1 MVASRASGT
10 DARPHDPLRHI
21 TSNPTQELGDDAD
34 KHAAHQVTHRRTA
47 LLGVIAIGA
56 GVALFF
62 AGHANASFSLFSAKV
77 VTDAPLSRIA
87 TEGSSQ
93 NVPVLVAARHID
105 PSGARGGGGVT
116 IADGSALVAETTP
129 FSGRTADV
137 MAPASPDQISW
148 YIVQVG
154 DTLSQVADMFDVSVN
169 TIVWA
174 NELKSSVDI
183 HPGQT
188 LLILPISGVQHTIAE
203 GDTLESI
210 AEEYGGG
217 ADTEELDSLIQE
229 IAEFNGIE
237 PGAALA
243 VGEVITVPGG
253 MVEQEYEES
262 TTYAYSGGSSSG
274 GSSGAFI
281 HPIPGAVRTQG
292 LHGYNAVDYGA
303 PVGTPIRASD
313 GGTVI
318 VSRVGGWNGG
328 YGNYIV
334 IDHHDGTQTLYAHMS
349 RNVVWQGQSVVA
361 GQKIAEVGNTGRST
375 GPHLHFE
382 VRGAPNP
389 F

>member
-1 MVASRASGT
+1 VHA
-10 DARPHDPLRHI
+10 
-21 TSNPTQELGDDAD
+21 
-34 KHAAHQVTHRRTA
+34 HAATQATDRRTA
-47 LLGVIAIGA
+47 LLGVTTVVV
-56 GVALFF
+56 VALLF
-62 AGHANASFSLFSAKV
+62 AGNASAAFTMFAPKAADATSA
-77 VTDAPLSRIA
+77 PRIA
-87 TEGSSQ
+87 TEASSQ
-93 NVPVLVAARHID
+93 NVQVLVAARHID
-105 PSGARGGGGVT
+105 PSGPRGGGGVT

-129 FSGRTADV
+129 FSGRTEDIT
-137 MAPASPDQISW
+137 APANPDQIAW
-148 YIVQVG
+148 YIVQDG
-154 DTLSQVADMFDVSVN
+154 DTLSQVADMFNVSVN

-174 NELKSSVDI
+174 NELSSSIDI

-210 AEEYGGG
+210 AEEYAGG
-217 ADTEELDSLIQE
+217 ADGDELESLMQE
-229 IAEFNGIE
+229 ILEFNGLTE
-237 PGAALA
+237 ASALA
-243 VGEVITVPGG
+243 VGENLTVPGG
-253 MVEQEYEES
+253 MIEQEFEES
-262 TTYAYSGGSSSG
+262 STYTYTGSAG
-274 GSSGAFI
+274 GSSGGFI

-303 PVGTPIRASD
+303 PVGTQIRASD

-349 RNVVWQGQSVVA
+349 KNVVWQGQSVVA
-361 GQKIAEVGNTGRST
+361 GQKIGEVGNTGRST

-382 VRGAPNP
+382 VRGSRNP